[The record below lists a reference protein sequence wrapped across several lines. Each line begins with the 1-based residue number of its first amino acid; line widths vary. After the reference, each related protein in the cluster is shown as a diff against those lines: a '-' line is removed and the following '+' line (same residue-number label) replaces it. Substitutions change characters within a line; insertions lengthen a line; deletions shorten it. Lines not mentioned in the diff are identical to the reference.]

1 MVGTG
6 RVTAGAFFYAFLS
19 AFALSGCAS
28 TARSPAALASTW
40 PLATPASLGNSLEV
54 AQILRGAFG
63 AREITLQ
70 CAVNATS
77 TQLHVVG
84 LTSLGLR
91 VFTIKYDGEHLEA
104 EHAPQVPEFFKPEQ
118 LVNDLQ
124 LVLWPLSALQQTF
137 AGTQWQVSEPHV
149 GTRRL
154 RRAGELIA
162 EVHYAD
168 PNPWSGRAWIVHF
181 DVPYTIGIE
190 SRLAQAAPHAD
201 ETGR

>member
-1 MVGTG
+1 V
-6 RVTAGAFFYAFLS
+6 GAFFYALAFV
-19 AFALSGCAS
+19 FALCGCAS
-28 TARSPAALASTW
+28 TPHSPAAPASTW

-54 AQILRGAFG
+54 TQILRGAFG

-104 EHAPQVPEFFKPEQ
+104 EHASQVPEFFKPEQ

-124 LVLWPLSALQQTF
+124 LVFWPLSALQQTF
-137 AGTQWQVSEPHV
+137 AGTQWQVTEPHV
-149 GTRRL
+149 GTRRP
-154 RRAGELIA
+154 RRAEQLIA

-168 PNPWSGRAWIVHF
+168 PDPWTGRAWIVHF
-181 DVPYTIGIE
+181 DVPYTVGIE
-190 SRLAQAAPHAD
+190 SRLAKPAPHAD
-201 ETGR
+201 EAGR